1 MDAAGARRII
11 ENLLGK
17 KVAGWT
23 IVRHRGTGK
32 SAVVFEAKKDD
43 QVAALKI
50 FDPDLIELSG
60 RDKQLARIDRQ
71 LELRGKSHP
80 HLVKI
85 LDGGE
90 CPETGHLFIVMELL
104 DAPNLASVLQSVP
117 RDRIRPII
125 AQVAS
130 AARFLEDLN
139 IVHRDIKPENIAIS
153 PDFKHATLLDVGVI
167 RPVNLATASPSSD
180 GERRSF
186 VGTLRYSSPEF
197 AFRTEKHD
205 ADGWRSLTFYQL
217 GGVLH
222 DLITRKLLF
231 QEFSDP
237 YTRLVDAVKN
247 EVPSIAADD
256 VPEDLILLA
265 RNCLLKS
272 PELRLKFI
280 NWQAFEEQQP
290 VLSAGTAAQERLR
303 RRHAQTYEAGIVSPS
318 GEEQMERA
326 VRRSIASMQWQL
338 RNGIVSECTGKDFI
352 PRAEIQEFADPNSQR
367 GFLFLAFES
376 AAALG
381 YPVPL
386 SVLLVF
392 EPLESGADAVRI
404 TCAAMLGSMP
414 SRNQLLNAE
423 GAELYS
429 GVFQQGV
436 VARIAMDLIYQLL
449 EIAQSK
455 APGSTMLWIRGKEG
469 SQR

>member
-1 MDAAGARRII
+1 MDATGARRII
-11 ENLLGK
+11 ESLLNK
-17 KVAGWT
+17 KVGGWT
-23 IVRHRGTGK
+23 IVRHCGTGK
-32 SAVVFEAKKDD
+32 SAVVFEARRDTRI
-43 QVAALKI
+43 AALKV
-50 FDPDLIELSG
+50 FDPDLVELSG
-60 RDKQLARIDRQ
+60 RDTQLARIDRQ
-71 LELRGKSHP
+71 LQLRDKSHP

-85 LDGGE
+85 IDGGA
-90 CPETGHLFIVMELL
+90 CAETGHLFIVMELL
-104 DAPNLASVLQSVP
+104 DAPNLASVLTSVP

-153 PDFKHATLLDVGVI
+153 PDFKNATLLDVGVI
-167 RPVNLATASPSSD
+167 RPMNLATASPSSD

-186 VGTLRYSSPEF
+186 VGTLRYSPPEF
-197 AFRTEKHD
+197 AFRTEKHNT
-205 ADGWRSLTFYQL
+205 DGWRSLTFYQL
-217 GGVLH
+217 GAVLH

-247 EVPSIAADD
+247 QVPAIAADD

-272 PELRLKFI
+272 PELRLRFVT
-280 NWQAFEEQQP
+280 WQAFEEQQP

-303 RRHAQTYEAGIVSPS
+303 RRYAQSYEAGIVSS
-318 GEEQMERA
+318 SSEEQMDRA
-326 VRRSIASMQWQL
+326 VRRSIASMQSQL

-352 PRAEIQEFADPNSQR
+352 PRAEIQEFVDPNGQR

-376 AAALG
+376 APTLG

-386 SVLLVF
+386 SVLLLL
-392 EPLESGADAVRI
+392 EPQESGAEAVRI
-404 TCAAMLGSMP
+404 TCAATLGPIP
-414 SRNQLLNAE
+414 SRDELWHAD
-423 GAELYS
+423 GTELYA

-436 VARIAMDLIYQLL
+436 VTTIAMDLIYQLL
-449 EIAQSK
+449 ETAQSHSP
-455 APGSTMLWIRGKEG
+455 ANTLLWIRGKE
-469 SQR
+469 R